1 MSYTV
6 NINFSRNDSVSISR
20 KPDVFGKPVVSEE
33 RKATKKRILPVQT
46 ADMWRCRAARKK
58 NGNSTEL

>member
-6 NINFSRNDSVSISR
+6 NINFFRNGSVSISR

-33 RKATKKRILPVQT
+33 RRATQKRILPVQT
-46 ADMWRCRAARKK
+46 ADTLEVQSC
-58 NGNSTEL
+58 